1 MGEAYYGHRL
11 ISGCDE
17 PGVCYEYMDQHL
29 RGMRIVYDRY
39 YASRYNR
46 FVNNLLL
53 RWQGHRE
60 LCSKLPYLALALHD
74 LGKAIYQDTLRSSCK
89 APRHEIA
96 SASLAW
102 YMTKGVLCNR
112 CKIVLAL
119 TILLHHHAMRPPNK
133 LLEQIDGYAR
143 EYSERIHAKYSI
155 DNVVNYMNVAFSIY
169 GISWD
174 IRLIN
179 INDLLDSFKAMSS
192 TFSRLVKAKSN
203 GLFSKMPKF
212 KEEYFGI
219 YRLALTLLQPLIV
232 SDITSARLQRRPP
245 CKNLEASDVSEVDE
259 EMLREVIDDSSKCNV
274 LAEALRQKLGVKS

>member
-1 MGEAYYGHRL
+1 
-11 ISGCDE
+11 
-17 PGVCYEYMDQHL
+17 
-29 RGMRIVYDRY
+29 
-39 YASRYNR
+39 
-46 FVNNLLL
+46 
-53 RWQGHRE
+53 
-60 LCSKLPYLALALHD
+60 
-74 LGKAIYQDTLRSSCK
+74 
-89 APRHEIA
+89 
-96 SASLAW
+96 
-102 YMTKGVLCNR
+102 
-112 CKIVLAL
+112 
-119 TILLHHHAMRPPNK
+119 MRPPNK

-245 CKNLEASDVSEVDE
+245 CKNLEGSDVSEVDE
-259 EMLREVIDDSSKCNV
+259 EMLREVVDDSSKCNA